1 VLSIDDPKG
10 GRAGL
15 DDYAAA
21 ERGKSRGGTRG
32 GKPNQKE
39 SGAAAAGLAGFD
51 DVPPNLDSEIQLCD
65 GTEATTQSMLGSL
78 ISKPK
83 LTDKLLQKPPFRF
96 LYDIIMQVIETT
108 EFGKGLY
115 FGEELDSANISE
127 KDKKVLYLEKMI
139 RLVGQSL
146 GTIVEAKP
154 AKIVAGQDPQSTNNF
169 LQLLSIAARHIKNS
183 AKTVRIV
190 LEQVGQADQSAAVAA
205 PSSAPINSPSRA
217 QAKHDEDDTPST
229 RPAPAGSKGFA
240 PPSDDSRS
248 QSRPKERDAEETT
261 EVDGQADSKSGEP
274 PVERSM
280 RPTTARRRPPKV
292 KDGAKEVTAKDV
304 SAPVGKRAE
313 GILIDGQG
321 DDDDEDVP
329 EESRL
334 IDDIRADTKDSSGG
348 VSAPQS
354 KLVKDIMS
362 RQVEQEAAAKVR
374 SFLLDLII
382 LLSMLTISSWF
393 NLRVWMRMR
402 KTQAKRPKR
411 RMLPEAYD

>member
-1 VLSIDDPKG
+1 MSIDDSKG
-10 GRAGL
+10 SRGGV

-115 FGEELDSANISE
+115 FGEELDSANISD
-127 KDKKVLYLEKMI
+127 KDKKILYLEKMI

-169 LQLLSIAARHIKNS
+169 LQLLSLAARHIKNS

-190 LEQVGQADQSAAVAA
+190 LEQVGQGEQAAAISA
-205 PSSAPINSPSRA
+205 PSSAPAHSPLRA
-217 QAKHDEDDTPST
+217 QAKHDEDDNPST
-229 RPAPAGSKGFA
+229 RLAPAGSKGFA
-240 PPSDDSRS
+240 PPSDESRS
-248 QSRPKERDAEETT
+248 QVRPKERDAEETT
-261 EVDGQADSKSGEP
+261 EVDGQADSKSAEP
-274 PVERSM
+274 TGERSM

-304 SAPVGKRAE
+304 SAPTGKRAE
-313 GILIDGQG
+313 GILIDGQD
-321 DDDDEDVP
+321 DDDDEDIP
-329 EESRL
+329 GESRL
-334 IDDIRADTKDSSGG
+334 IDDIRADAKDSSGG
-348 VSAPQS
+348 ASAPQS

-362 RQVEQEAAAKVR
+362 RQVEQEAAAKVE
-374 SFLLDLII
+374 FAVYLD
-382 LLSMLTISSWF
+382 
-393 NLRVWMRMR
+393 
-402 KTQAKRPKR
+402 
-411 RMLPEAYD
+411 YY